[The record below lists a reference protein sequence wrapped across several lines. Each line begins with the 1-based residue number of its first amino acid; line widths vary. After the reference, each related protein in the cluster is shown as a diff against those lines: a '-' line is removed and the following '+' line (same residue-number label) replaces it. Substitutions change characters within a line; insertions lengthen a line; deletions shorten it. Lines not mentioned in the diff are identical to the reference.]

1 MTSNK
6 YAAMLFPFAESC
18 VPENVLRVL
27 LMNTGA
33 LLRDNDGSSIF
44 EDRIQDL
51 LSFLCSKVSTD
62 ERSSL
67 VKYGFRLNGDVARN
81 ETQK

>member
-1 MTSNK
+1 MTSDK
-6 YAAMLFPFAESC
+6 YAVMLFLFVESC
-18 VPENVLRVL
+18 IPENVLRVSL
-27 LMNTGA
+27 TNTGT